1 MYVYRFER
9 PFFEISTNE
18 FDPGRSESDSIA
30 NDINTIPAQSETYFD
45 PELSGNPFELNF
57 HFLVLNRS
65 LLDRETRGFY
75 TLPITSTDGVDTAYA
90 TVSQPQL

>member
-1 MYVYRFER
+1 MYVYRFES

-18 FDPGRSESDSIA
+18 FPGRSGDSDTIA
-30 NDINTIPAQSETYFD
+30 DDIRTIPGQSEVYFD
-45 PELSGNPFELNF
+45 PELSGNPFQLNF
-57 HFLVLNRS
+57 RFLVQNRS

-90 TVSQPQL
+90 TVSQPQF